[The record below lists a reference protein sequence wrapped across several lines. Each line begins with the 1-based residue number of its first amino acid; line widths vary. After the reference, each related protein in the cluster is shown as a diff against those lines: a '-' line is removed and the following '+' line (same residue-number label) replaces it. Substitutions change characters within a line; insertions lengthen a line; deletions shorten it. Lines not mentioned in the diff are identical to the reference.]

1 MAENYGLV
9 EYPNQEELIM
19 NKIQQKQFFELM
31 EEIKTISENINT
43 IAVDD
48 KIWKI
53 QLQFSSIR
61 ELLRQAETLLKL
73 GFNDEE
79 VVR

>member
-1 MAENYGLV
+1 
-9 EYPNQEELIM
+9 
-19 NKIQQKQFFELM
+19 M

-79 VVR
+79 VVG